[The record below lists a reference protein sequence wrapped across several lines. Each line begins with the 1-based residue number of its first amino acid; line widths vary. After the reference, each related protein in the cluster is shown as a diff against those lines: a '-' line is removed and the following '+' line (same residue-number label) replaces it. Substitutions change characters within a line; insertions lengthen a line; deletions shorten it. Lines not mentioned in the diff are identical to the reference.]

1 MLAEKSAASAQP
13 GVAVTANLR
22 WAFILVTSL
31 FFMWGLSYGLLDVLN
46 KQDRKSVV

>member
-31 FFMWGLSYGLLDVLN
+31 FFMWGGCPMACWTY
-46 KQDRKSVV
+46 